1 MSGDRVPFLDLATQ
15 HRMLLPDITARW
27 TEIAEHAA
35 FVSGR
40 WVEAFER
47 RFAEMHGVRHCVA
60 VANGT
65 DALELALRALG
76 AGPGDEVLLP
86 TNSFIAT
93 AEAVSNVGAVPVLVD
108 CDRHSNL
115 DVSQLESRATDRTVG
130 VIGVHL
136 YGNPCDMDEIN
147 ALAAARGWWTMED
160 SAQGHLASYRGRM
173 AGSLGRIAAFS
184 FYPGKNLGAPGEGG
198 AVTTD
203 DDGLADAVRMLRN
216 HGQSRKYESDVVGG
230 NSRMPELVAAVLELK
245 CGHLEGWTASR
256 RAHAASYRSLLAGSP
271 VVETIDQQD
280 DRESAVH
287 LFVVHAER
295 RDELADH
302 LSRAGIDTGRH
313 YPIPIHRQV
322 AYRGAPGASGAFPV
336 ADHRASRLLSLPM
349 FPELTG
355 DQIGRVVEA
364 IGSFR

>member
-1 MSGDRVPFLDLATQ
+1 MSGERVPFLDLATQ
-15 HRMLLPDITARW
+15 HRMLLPEITARW

-108 CDRHSNL
+108 CDGHSNL
-115 DVSQLESRATDRTVG
+115 DVSLLESRATDRTVG

-136 YGNPCDMDEIN
+136 YGNPCDMDEIE
-147 ALAAARGWWTMED
+147 ALASSRGWWTMED

-198 AVTTD
+198 AITTD
-203 DDGLADAVRMLRN
+203 DDALADAVRMLRN

-245 CGHLEGWTASR
+245 CGHLAAWTARR
-256 RAHAASYRSLLAGSP
+256 RAHAAEYRRLLAGSP
-271 VVETIDQQD
+271 VVETIGQQD

-313 YPIPIHRQV
+313 YPIPIHRQR
-322 AYRGAPGASGAFPV
+322 AYAGAPGAKGGFPA
-336 ADHRASRLLSLPM
+336 ADRRAARLLSLPM
-349 FPELTG
+349 FPELTDG
-355 DQIGRVVEA
+355 QIGRVVEA

>member
-15 HRMLLPDITARW
+15 HRVLLPEITRRW

-108 CDRHSNL
+108 CDRHSNI
-115 DVSQLESRATDRTVG
+115 DVSLLESRATDRTVG
-130 VIGVHL
+130 AIGVHL

-245 CGHLEGWTASR
+245 CAHLAGWTASR
-256 RAHAASYRSLLAGSP
+256 RAHAAAYRGMLEGSS

-287 LFVVHAER
+287 LFVVHADR

-302 LSRAGIDTGRH
+302 LSKAGIDTGRH

-322 AYRGAPGASGAFPV
+322 AYRGAAGAAGAFPA
-336 ADHRASRLLSLPM
+336 ADHRAPRLLSLPM

-355 DQIGRVVEA
+355 AQIGRVVEA

>member
-1 MSGDRVPFLDLATQ
+1 MSAERVPFLDLATQ
-15 HRMLLPDITARW
+15 HRMLLPEITARW
-27 TEIAEHAA
+27 TEIAENAA

-108 CDRHSNL
+108 CDRHSNIDASL
-115 DVSQLESRATDRTVG
+115 LESRSTDRTVG

-136 YGNPCDMDEIN
+136 YGNPCDMDDVN
-147 ALAAARGWWTMED
+147 ALAARRGWWTMED

-173 AGSLGRIAAFS
+173 AGSLGRVAAFS

-203 DDGLADAVRMLRN
+203 DDGLAESVRMLRN

-245 CGHLEGWTASR
+245 CGHLAEWTARR
-256 RAHAASYRSLLAGSP
+256 RAHAATYRRLLAGSP
-271 VVETIDQQD
+271 VAETIDQQD

-295 RDELADH
+295 RDGLAEH
-302 LSRAGIDTGRH
+302 LSREGIDTGRH
-313 YPIPIHRQV
+313 YPIPIHRQR
-322 AYRGAPGASGAFPV
+322 AYAGAPGAEGAFPE
-336 ADHRASRLLSLPM
+336 ADRRAAQLLSLPM
-349 FPELTG
+349 FPELTDG
-355 DQIGRVVEA
+355 QIGRVVEA